1 MCVGA
6 AALGREIEHAP
17 SARPPRRGPG
27 PGVGT
32 STWWRNRDGSTRPV
46 LMRQMH
52 TISDM
57 TPDEYL
63 QTILAR
69 EQVDTGPFHA
79 VRGMQTTLLP
89 IIRRWAGDYLVNLH
103 PSGSFAKGT
112 ANRSGTDIDLF
123 ISLHQNTPH
132 TLSEV
137 YSNLQSYLEH
147 YGYTPRRQ
155 NVSLNIRVN
164 GYSVDLVPAKHQDFR
179 AKMARSLILTTDIG
193 RFTVRRARLAPAS
206 GPIPGGDILV
216 DMHAA
221 IVGRTISP
229 SSSRDG

>member
-1 MCVGA
+1 M
-6 AALGREIEHAP
+6 
-17 SARPPRRGPG
+17 RG
-27 PGVGT
+27 V
-32 STWWRNRDGSTRPV
+32 
-46 LMRQMH
+46 
-52 TISDM
+52 
-57 TPDEYL
+57 
-63 QTILAR
+63 
-69 EQVDTGPFHA
+69 
-79 VRGMQTTLLP
+79 QTTLLP
-89 IIRRWAGDYLVNLH
+89 IIRQWAGGYLVNLH
-103 PSGSFAKGT
+103 PSGSFPKGT
-112 ANRSGTDIDLF
+112 ANRSGIDIDVF
-123 ISLHQNTPH
+123 ISLHQNMPH
-132 TLSEV
+132 TLSEI

>member
-1 MCVGA
+1 MVCT
-6 AALGREIEHAP
+6 
-17 SARPPRRGPG
+17 PR
-27 PGVGT
+27 
-32 STWWRNRDGSTRPV
+32 
-46 LMRQMH
+46 
-52 TISDM
+52 
-57 TPDEYL
+57 
-63 QTILAR
+63 
-69 EQVDTGPFHA
+69 
-79 VRGMQTTLLP
+79 
-89 IIRRWAGDYLVNLH
+89 
-103 PSGSFAKGT
+103 
-112 ANRSGTDIDLF
+112 
-123 ISLHQNTPH
+123 
-132 TLSEV
+132 TLSEI